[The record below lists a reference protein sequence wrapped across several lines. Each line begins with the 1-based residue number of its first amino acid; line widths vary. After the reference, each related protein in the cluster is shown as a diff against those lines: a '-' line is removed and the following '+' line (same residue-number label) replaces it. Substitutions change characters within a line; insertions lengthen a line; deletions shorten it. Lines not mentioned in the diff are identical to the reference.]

1 MYLKEP
7 LILPEEKQTVY
18 KLYSEVHFHN
28 IFYSISLNI
37 IYSASASDEQV
48 ERWNS
53 PLAILINPVD
63 LWDFP

>member
-48 ERWNS
+48 ER
-53 PLAILINPVD
+53 
-63 LWDFP
+63 